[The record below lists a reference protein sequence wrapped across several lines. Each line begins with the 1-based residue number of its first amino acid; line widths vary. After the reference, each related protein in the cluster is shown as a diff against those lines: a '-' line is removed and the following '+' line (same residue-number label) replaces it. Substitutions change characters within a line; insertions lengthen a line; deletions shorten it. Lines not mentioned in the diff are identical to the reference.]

1 MIKLNDI
8 LNEDYPFDVYKKIE
22 KLKGGALLRFGNEIW
37 IKIGNRKDQWL
48 CGKGIEKGVISD
60 STVVAQRIAK
70 SNKKLKI
77 ESKLTEAKMTQTH
90 AKILSNLFIRTSVE
104 SVIPHKDILF
114 VNYTKYSE
122 RRKLIKY
129 AEKLFKYDSDGRM
142 TNAPS
147 GIPGVGGTNW
157 IAFKSRN

>member
-8 LNEDYPFDVYKKIE
+8 LNE
-22 KLKGGALLRFGNEIW
+22 G
-37 IKIGNRKDQWL
+37 
-48 CGKGIEKGVISD
+48 
-60 STVVAQRIAK
+60 
-70 SNKKLKI
+70 
-77 ESKLTEAKMTQTH
+77 KMTQTH